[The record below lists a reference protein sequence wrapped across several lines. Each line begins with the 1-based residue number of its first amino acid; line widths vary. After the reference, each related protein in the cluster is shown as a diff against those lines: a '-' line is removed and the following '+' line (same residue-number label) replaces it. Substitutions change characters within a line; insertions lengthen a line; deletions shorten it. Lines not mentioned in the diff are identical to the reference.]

1 MTAEENKARVRA
13 FYEKAVNQG
22 DLSAVDELVSDGEV
36 IHLSGDA
43 VGRNTPDS
51 VKKWVKDLRA
61 AFPDIHVTV
70 EEFFADADK
79 LVNRVTYRGTHKGEW
94 IDPVWGRVAPT
105 GKQVVWM
112 AIAINRFEGG
122 KSVEAWDLMD
132 DPALWQQL
140 GLIPS
145 PTPTAP

>member
-70 EEFFADADK
+70 EEFFADGDK
-79 LVNRVTYRGTHKGEW
+79 LVNRVTYRGTQ
-94 IDPVWGRVAPT
+94 GRMDRSGLGTRRADRKT
-105 GKQVVWM
+105 GGLDG
-112 AIAINRFEGG
+112 NRDQPFRGRQERRGVG
-122 KSVEAWDLMD
+122 PD
-132 DPALWQQL
+132 
-140 GLIPS
+140 G
-145 PTPTAP
+145 